1 MIEKDLDFKFNAGV
15 LKIFENIMLEDT
27 KLIKNPQNKENGT
40 ESEISLQTFPLL
52 DYSDKSVFYK
62 EEESQNQA
70 DRCVWR

>member
-1 MIEKDLDFKFNAGV
+1 
-15 LKIFENIMLEDT
+15 MLEDT

-62 EEESQNQA
+62 EEESQNQV